1 MSFDIGVV
9 LMVNFLFPGARD
21 RAGKKSSDS
30 ERRGEFLT
38 AATALHVNELESAEH
53 RGSVLS
59 YRFL

>member
-1 MSFDIGVV
+1 
-9 LMVNFLFPGARD
+9 MVNFLFPGARD

-38 AATALHVNELESAEH
+38 AAPALHVNELESPEH